1 MGILKKIIGR
11 SVECDYV
18 ILDPQKRVSRFHL
31 EIIKDDDKY
40 YIKDLAS
47 SNGTYIN
54 GIKIPFQKT
63 YLVDVNDVITMSKD
77 YHLDISN
84 IFETNEVEKLDDS
97 QKFSLSKTQKSNKIE
112 ETDKTIINDGNRTI
126 VFEKDRVNLSEISD
140 LDKSPYKNIGRMVG
154 NDIVINKPNLSR
166 NHCRIRL
173 INPMILEIEDLGSTN
188 GTFVDEERLN
198 ANNLLRFSSN
208 VQIRLGSDTL
218 LDLRKIFQ
226 NIIIVDKSNQNADI
240 QPQKPLD
247 SGIIKIEQAAFND
260 LEEVW
265 KEYVARKNGINNSSI
280 KYMFGGSLIG
290 SIGMLAFGGPAGLA
304 LSLGGGVLGRYLG
317 QQKTNKL
324 NSDSTYEDM
333 FLQVYCCPRCKE
345 SFQKKPWITIRDC
358 FKCKLKFR

>member
-11 SVECDYV
+11 SAECDFI

-31 EIIKDDDKY
+31 EVTKDCDKY
-40 YIKDLAS
+40 YIRDLSS

-54 GIKIPFQKT
+54 GVKISSQKT
-63 YLVDVNDVITMSKD
+63 YLVCLNDVITLSKN
-77 YHLDISN
+77 YHLDILSV
-84 IFETNEVEKLDDS
+84 FENNEEEKLDYS
-97 QKFSLSKTQKSNKIE
+97 EKISLSKMQKYESTK
-112 ETDKTIINDGNRTI
+112 ETEKTIINDGNRTI
-126 VFEKDRVNLSEISD
+126 VFEKDRVNISQISD
-140 LDKSPYKNIGRMVG
+140 LDKSPYKNIGRMEG
-154 NDIVINKPNLSR
+154 NEIVINKANLSR

-198 ANNLLRFSSN
+198 ANVLLRFSSN
-208 VQIRLGSDTL
+208 VKIRLGSDTL

-226 NIIIVDKSNQNADI
+226 NIIIVDKPDQNTDI
-240 QPQKPLD
+240 QNKKTLD
-247 SGIIKIEQAAFND
+247 SGITKIEQEAFNN

-265 KEYVARKNGINNSSI
+265 KEYVERKNGINNSSI

-290 SIGMLAFGGPAGLA
+290 GIGMLALGGPAGLA

-324 NSDSTYEDM
+324 NSDHTYEDM
-333 FLQVYCCPRCKE
+333 FLQVYCCPRCEE